1 MERNTNLVVYV
12 RQRIDPVGNT
22 IQRLVFMYFHQTLVH
37 AVCQFA
43 HTKLNQLEYF
53 SSCPT
58 AQLSATRLADYLR
71 IGTLSNDDVDIT
83 NKMNLR
89 PFKPYRVYLHALN
102 SSNVGDFSWG

>member
-1 MERNTNLVVYV
+1 
-12 RQRIDPVGNT
+12 
-22 IQRLVFMYFHQTLVH
+22 MYFHQTLVH

-71 IGTLSNDDVDIT
+71 IGTLSNDDDEKNEFASFQTLSRLFARAQFV
-83 NKMNLR
+83 KCRRL
-89 PFKPYRVYLHALN
+89 FLGLN
-102 SSNVGDFSWG
+102 S